1 MHDVQGALSKLYRL
15 AWSKRM
21 IAKRPLQEVDANLR
35 NGEPMWRE
43 TGDGHGVTL
52 IATDTGLAAIDI
64 ETKDANLAPAGT
76 TRTSREGTKQAALI
90 AVLLGFLL
98 AAAPIAGMFVGTI
111 WIGTLAL
118 VQGAL
123 QIWAAFKVRKLAP
136 SSSS

>member
-1 MHDVQGALSKLYRL
+1 
-15 AWSKRM
+15 M

-76 TRTSREGTKQAALI
+76 TR
-90 AVLLGFLL
+90 
-98 AAAPIAGMFVGTI
+98 
-111 WIGTLAL
+111 
-118 VQGAL
+118 
-123 QIWAAFKVRKLAP
+123 
-136 SSSS
+136 SSSGTP

>member
-1 MHDVQGALSKLYRL
+1 MTFKGALSELYRL

-64 ETKDANLAPAGT
+64 EIKDANLAPVGT
-76 TRTSREGTKQAALI
+76 TRTSREGTKQAALLI
-90 AVLLGFLL
+90 VACCRRTARPSRRSPAHWMGWSHSQRCN
-98 AAAPIAGMFVGTI
+98 GQGTEKEVS
-111 WIGTLAL
+111 GS
-118 VQGAL
+118 
-123 QIWAAFKVRKLAP
+123 R
-136 SSSS
+136 